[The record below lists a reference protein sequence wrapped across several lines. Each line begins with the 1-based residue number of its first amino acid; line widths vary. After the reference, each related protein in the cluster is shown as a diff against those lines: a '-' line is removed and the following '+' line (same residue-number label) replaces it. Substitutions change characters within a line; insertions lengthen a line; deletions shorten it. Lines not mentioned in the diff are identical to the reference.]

1 MSDITLTDTSDS
13 TSDTAADVDRLLTAS
28 RGAHERAKSAR
39 HHKRPD
45 ALALLIEAR
54 DLRVQAHQLD
64 PEHTSPAWALEE
76 TSHAAYMAFYQQKV
90 P

>member
-1 MSDITLTDTSDS
+1 MDVTPEM
-13 TSDTAADVDRLLTAS
+13 AADVDRLLTAS

-45 ALALLIEAR
+45 AAALLAEAR
-54 DLRVQAHQLD
+54 DLRLQAVAAD
-64 PEHTSPAWALEE
+64 PEHTAPAWAWEE
-76 TSHAAYMAFYQQKV
+76 TSHAAYMAFYAKHI